1 MQPNSTQRS
10 NRDRSNS
17 HAVAVAKQQELRPLV
32 AGALVAVLTI
42 WLSAAATISAIVAS

>member
-1 MQPNSTQRS
+1 MQTNSSQRS

-17 HAVAVAKQQELRPLV
+17 HAIAVAKQQELRPQV

-42 WLSAAATISAIVAS
+42 WLTAAAAISAIVAS